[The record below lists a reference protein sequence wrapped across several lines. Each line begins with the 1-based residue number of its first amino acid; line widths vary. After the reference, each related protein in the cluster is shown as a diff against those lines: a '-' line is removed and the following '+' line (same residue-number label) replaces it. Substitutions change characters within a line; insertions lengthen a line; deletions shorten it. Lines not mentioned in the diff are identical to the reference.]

1 MRRERPVGEPARISF
16 ARSSKGC
23 GLTRVE
29 RLNLHPRLKEDLLKR
44 WKQTL
49 GCGGCVKDGAVEL
62 QGDHRAFVESQ
73 LSASG
78 LKSRRIGG

>member
-1 MRRERPVGEPARISF
+1 MGEPARVSYQ
-16 ARSSKGC
+16 RSAKGC

-44 WKQTL
+44 WKQAL
-49 GCGGCVKDGAVEL
+49 GCGGCLKDGAVEL
-62 QGDHRAFVESQ
+62 QGDHRDFVQSQ